1 MAEICGIDEAGRGP
15 LAGPVVAAAVVL
27 TDDFPTDQLGDSK
40 RIREARR
47 YEVEAVIRREALRW
61 GVSCAWPDEI
71 DAINIH
77 HATLLA
83 MQRAFGVMMGRRP
96 EDLAGAVV
104 AHGGG
109 RHRGARLGGASELDR
124 DELTESGGRL
134 EASVGEE
141 LGQSHLPDRVLVDGR
156 FVPDLN
162 RPAEAVVGGDA
173 RIVEIQAASILAKT
187 ARDRWMIAYAERVP
201 GYGFERHKGYPTAAH
216 RNALSELGPSPIHR
230 LSFRMAPSA
239 SS

>member
-1 MAEICGIDEAGRGP
+1 
-15 LAGPVVAAAVVL
+15 
-27 TDDFPTDQLGDSK
+27 
-40 RIREARR
+40 
-47 YEVEAVIRREALRW
+47 
-61 GVSCAWPDEI
+61 
-71 DAINIH
+71 
-77 HATLLA
+77 